1 MNALYQLALA
11 DFRERVRRFSFLVM
25 VALAV
30 LLGYQVINGLFI
42 LRLGSYRGEYNAAWI
57 GALMA
62 ITLAFFLSL
71 LGFYLVRG
79 SVQLDR
85 QTGVGQILA
94 ATPLRRVGYVLGKF
108 VSNTA
113 VLLVIVAV
121 LAIAAL
127 AMLLIHGEDKTLN
140 LVQLLMPFLVFTVP
154 VALLAAATAVFFDAT
169 SFLRETAGNVLYFFI
184 WLFMVPAFGGHLL
197 GFEVIEREMT
207 VALQSQGADYGGGL
221 VLGAPQSAEMQTF
234 LWSGFDWTA
243 VAGPRLWYVVA
254 ALLLAMLAAVPFDR
268 FDPSRGRLASS
279 TRPSLWQ
286 RGTAKVSAI
295 FQPLLRMA
303 AYTVPTTPY
312 AIRHKLR
319 ADQLTPV
326 TAATNSFSLFTSMVT
341 AEFKLLLKG
350 RPTLWYIV
358 AAGLVLL
365 CLTAE
370 LETVQRWLLPLIWL
384 WPLLLWSE
392 MGVREGK
399 YGVDQLLFSAPA
411 PLWRQLPAA
420 WTAGVLLYLLLGSGV
435 LIRFLTEPTLLPGFV
450 AGALFIPSLALLLG
464 VVGGSERPLQILLLI
479 FWYLGPL
486 NGLAFF
492 DFTATTPDAVAQG
505 ISWYYLSVSLPLLG
519 LALLARWRQ
528 MAA

>member
-1 MNALYQLALA
+1 VNVLYQLALA

-30 LLGYQVINGLFI
+30 LLGYQVIDGLFI

-57 GALMA
+57 GTLMA

-94 ATPLRRVGYVLGKF
+94 ATPLRRLAYVLGKF

-113 VLLVIVAV
+113 VLLLIVGV
-121 LAIAAL
+121 LALAAL
-127 AMLLIHGEDKTLN
+127 AMLLIHGEDKTLD
-140 LVQLLMPFLVFTVP
+140 LYQLLMPFVVFAVP

-169 SFLRETAGNVLYFFI
+169 PFLRETAGNVLYFFI

-197 GFEVIEREMT
+197 GFQVIEQEMA
-207 VALQSQGADYGGGL
+207 VALRAQGADYSGGI
-221 VLGAPQSAEMQTF
+221 VLGSTEIVEMQTF

-243 VAGPRLWYVVA
+243 VAGPRLIYVLA

-268 FDPSRGRLASS
+268 FDPSRGRLARS

-286 RGTAKVSAI
+286 RGTAKASAI
-295 FQPLLRMA
+295 LQSLLPKA
-303 AYTVPTTPY
+303 HAVPTRQH
-312 AIRHKLR
+312 AIHNTLR

-326 TAATNSFSLFTSMVT
+326 SAANNNVSLFVPMVT

-350 RPTLWYIV
+350 RPVLWYVV

-365 CLTAE
+365 CLTSE
-370 LETVQRWLLPLIWL
+370 LETVRQWLLPLIWL

-420 WTAGVLLYLLLGSGV
+420 WMAGVLLYLLLGSGA

-464 VVGGSERPLQILLLI
+464 VVGGSERPMQIMLLL

-486 NGLAFF
+486 NGLPAF
-492 DFTATTPDAVAQG
+492 DITGATPDAVAQA
-505 ISWYYLSVSLPLLG
+505 IPWYYLALSLPLLG

-528 MAA
+528 MVS